1 MNGAIP
7 ILAGASG
14 YADPA
19 VASVTIFLLTAVI
32 GWKLFS
38 DLATA
43 NPDLR
48 LAVPVALSGAV
59 LVGAII
65 VTASSTGWFGRVLGI
80 LACALA
86 GGAAV
91 GGFLV
96 ARSLLEGPATTVP
109 TTEAAQ
115 DADDEV
121 TA

>member
-1 MNGAIP
+1 MTGAIP

-43 NPDLR
+43 NPNLR

-65 VTASSTGWFGRVLGI
+65 VTASSTGWFSRVLGI

-91 GGFLV
+91 GGFLI
-96 ARSLLEGPATTVP
+96 ARSLLEVPPATLP
-109 TTEAAQ
+109 TSDDAQ
-115 DADDEV
+115 DGEGEV
-121 TA
+121 TT